1 MMAGFCIGAIVFAV
15 ALIGLVACY
24 LIISGHVD
32 P

>member
-1 MMAGFCIGAIVFAV
+1 MAAVLCIGGIVFGV